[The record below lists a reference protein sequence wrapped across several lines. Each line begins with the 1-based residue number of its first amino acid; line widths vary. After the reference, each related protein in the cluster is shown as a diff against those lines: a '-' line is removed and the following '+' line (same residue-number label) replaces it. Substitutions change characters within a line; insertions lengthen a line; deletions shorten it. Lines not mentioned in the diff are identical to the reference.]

1 MKILMKSIRLFLIGV
16 WAEYYK
22 KGFDIAMDEC
32 IKKGGDISAVP
43 LTRKSNR
50 SYNLYIKFRE
60 YEKDLKEEIF
70 LKKLTKGS
78 A

>member
-22 KGFDIAMDEC
+22 RGFDNAVDRC
-32 IKKGGDISAVP
+32 IKKGGDISAAP

-50 SYNLYIKFRE
+50 SYNLYMKFRE
-60 YEKDLKEEIF
+60 YEKDLNREIL
-70 LKKLTKGS
+70 LKKLAKGS
-78 A
+78 V